1 LKESGGVK
9 YLVFDKDNTL
19 TIPYERQIH
28 PSITHQFNSLIALY
42 GRENIAILSNS
53 VGSKEDKEY
62 KEAIIIEEALGV
74 KVIRHVNKKPE
85 VNEDV
90 LVHFGTKEPSSIA
103 MIGDRILSDCVMG
116 NTHGY
121 FTIYCEPFDTRPE
134 NFMVKLMRR
143 VEGQIIPLVAPSSA
157 VEHVVIDKLKD
168 NNKSISD
175 LIN

>member
-1 LKESGGVK
+1 M
-9 YLVFDKDNTL
+9 
-19 TIPYERQIH
+19 TIPYDRQIH
-28 PSITHQFNSLIALY
+28 SSIANQFNSLISLY

-53 VGSKEDKEY
+53 VGSKEDIGY
-62 KEAIIIEEALGV
+62 KEAIIIEEALGI

-121 FTIYCEPFDTRPE
+121 FTIYCEPFDTKPE
-134 NFMVKLMRR
+134 NFMVKLMRK
-143 VEGQIIPLVAPSSA
+143 VEGHIIPLIAPS
-157 VEHVVIDKLKD
+157 VPIEHVVIDKLKD
-168 NNKSISD
+168 NN
-175 LIN
+175 

>member
-1 LKESGGVK
+1 L
-9 YLVFDKDNTL
+9 TL
-19 TIPYERQIH
+19 PYERQIH
-28 PSITHQFNSLIALY
+28 PSITNKFNSLIDLY
-42 GRENIAILSNS
+42 GKENIAILSNS
-53 VGSKEDKEY
+53 VGSKEDKGY
-62 KEAIIIEEALGV
+62 KEATIIEEALGI

-121 FTIYCEPFDTRPE
+121 FTIYCEPFDTSPE
-134 NFMVKLMRR
+134 NFMVKLMRK
-143 VEGQIIPLVAPSSA
+143 VERNIIPLIAPS
-157 VEHVVIDKLKD
+157 VPGEHVVIDKLKD
-168 NNKSISD
+168 NNKSILD

>member
-1 LKESGGVK
+1 
-9 YLVFDKDNTL
+9 L

-28 PSITHQFNSLIALY
+28 SSIVNQFNSLITLY

-53 VGSKEDKEY
+53 VGSKEDIGY
-62 KEAIIIEEALGV
+62 KEAIIIEEALGI

-90 LVHFGTKEPSSIA
+90 LVHFATKEPSSIS

-121 FTIYCEPFDTRPE
+121 FTIYCEPFDTKPE
-134 NFMVKLMRR
+134 NFMVKLMRK
-143 VEGQIIPLVAPSSA
+143 VEGHIIPLIAPS
-157 VEHVVIDKLKD
+157 VPI
-168 NNKSISD
+168 
-175 LIN
+175 

>member
-1 LKESGGVK
+1 
-9 YLVFDKDNTL
+9 L
-19 TIPYERQIH
+19 TIPYERHIH
-28 PSITHQFNSLIALY
+28 SSIANQFNSLITLY

-53 VGSKEDKEY
+53 VGSKEDIGY
-62 KEAIIIEEALGV
+62 KEAIIIEKALGI

-121 FTIYCEPFDTRPE
+121 FTIYCEPFDTKPE
-134 NFMVKLMRR
+134 NFMVKLTRK
-143 VEGQIIPLVAPSSA
+143 VEGHIIPLIAPS
-157 VEHVVIDKLKD
+157 VPIEHVVIDKLKD
-168 NNKSISD
+168 NN
-175 LIN
+175 

>member
-1 LKESGGVK
+1 M
-9 YLVFDKDNTL
+9 

-28 PSITHQFNSLIALY
+28 SSIANQFNSLISLY

-53 VGSKEDKEY
+53 VGSKEDIGY
-62 KEAIIIEEALGV
+62 KEAIIIEEALGI

-121 FTIYCEPFDTRPE
+121 FTIYCEPFDTKPE
-134 NFMVKLMRR
+134 NFMVKLMRK
-143 VEGQIIPLVAPSSA
+143 VEGHIIPLIAPS
-157 VEHVVIDKLKD
+157 VPI
-168 NNKSISD
+168 
-175 LIN
+175 

>member
-1 LKESGGVK
+1 M
-9 YLVFDKDNTL
+9 

-28 PSITHQFNSLIALY
+28 SSIVNQFNSLITLY

-53 VGSKEDKEY
+53 VGSKEDIGY
-62 KEAIIIEEALGV
+62 KEAIIIEEALGI

-121 FTIYCEPFDTRPE
+121 FTIYCEPFDTKPE
-134 NFMVKLMRR
+134 NFMVKLTRK
-143 VEGQIIPLVAPSSA
+143 VEGHIIPLIAPS
-157 VEHVVIDKLKD
+157 VPIEHVVIDKLKD
-168 NNKSISD
+168 NN
-175 LIN
+175 

>member
-1 LKESGGVK
+1 M
-9 YLVFDKDNTL
+9 

-28 PSITHQFNSLIALY
+28 SSIVNQYNSLITLY

-53 VGSKEDKEY
+53 VGSKEDIGY
-62 KEAIIIEEALGV
+62 KEAIIIEEALGI

-121 FTIYCEPFDTRPE
+121 FTIYCEPFDTKPE
-134 NFMVKLMRR
+134 NFMVKLMRK
-143 VEGQIIPLVAPSSA
+143 VEGHIIPLIAPS
-157 VEHVVIDKLKD
+157 VPI
-168 NNKSISD
+168 
-175 LIN
+175 

>member
-1 LKESGGVK
+1 M
-9 YLVFDKDNTL
+9 

-28 PSITHQFNSLIALY
+28 SSIANQFNSIISLY

-53 VGSKEDKEY
+53 VGSKEDIGY
-62 KEAIIIEEALGV
+62 KEAIIIEEALGI

-121 FTIYCEPFDTRPE
+121 FTIYCEPFDTKPE
-134 NFMVKLMRR
+134 NFMVKLMRK
-143 VEGQIIPLVAPSSA
+143 VEGHIIPLIAPS
-157 VEHVVIDKLKD
+157 VPIEHVVIDKLKD
-168 NNKSISD
+168 NN
-175 LIN
+175 